1 MMDRQPY
8 LIGVL
13 AFGIVSGLFSPLTP
27 IMGLW
32 LRNFLPAFFVA
43 TPAVL
48 VLVAAL
54 FTATTVIMVAGV
66 PAALYE
72 RLTGKSESTPASLW
86 IWVAATAALSLPAIV
101 TVIQVVR

>member
-8 LIGVL
+8 LIGIL
-13 AFGIVSGLFSPLTP
+13 AFGILSGLFSPLTP

-32 LRNFLPAFFVA
+32 LRNFLPAFFLA

-54 FTATTVIMVAGV
+54 FTATIVIMVAGI

-72 RLTGKSESTPASLW
+72 RIAGQAESTPASLW
-86 IWVAATAALSLPAIV
+86 IWVAATGLLSLPAVV

>member
-8 LIGVL
+8 LIGIL
-13 AFGIVSGLFSPLTP
+13 AFGLLSGLFSPLTP

-32 LRNFLPAFFVA
+32 LRNFLPAFFIA
-43 TPAVL
+43 TPAAL

-54 FTATTVIMVAGV
+54 FTATIVIMIAGV

-72 RLTGKSESTPASLW
+72 RLTGTSESTPVSLW
-86 IWVAATAALSLPAIV
+86 IWVAATAVLSLPAVV
-101 TVIQVVR
+101 TLIQVVR